1 MVSIDQSLDLEGLQR
16 VEGVGVVGHGDGRF
30 GQGIDLAL
38 LTKQAHWNLKGP
50 GFIAIHQ
57 HVPLNPHPPGEF
69 HQRLKTGLRKFD
81 HLNPFGVKVMAAL
94 AGQLVDNPG
103 FRLPLH
109 QQPTAG
115 EER

>member
-1 MVSIDQSLDLEGLQR
+1 MVALQLAIIIQQTAY
-16 VEGVGVVGHGDGRF
+16 GR
-30 GQGIDLAL
+30 GIFFSCL
-38 LTKQAHWNLKGP
+38 
-50 GFIAIHQ
+50 IAIHQ
-57 HVPLNPHPPGEF
+57 HVPLDPHPAGEF
-69 HQRLKTGLRKFD
+69 DQWLQARLGEFN
-81 HLNPFGVKVMAAL
+81 HFHPFSIKMMAAL